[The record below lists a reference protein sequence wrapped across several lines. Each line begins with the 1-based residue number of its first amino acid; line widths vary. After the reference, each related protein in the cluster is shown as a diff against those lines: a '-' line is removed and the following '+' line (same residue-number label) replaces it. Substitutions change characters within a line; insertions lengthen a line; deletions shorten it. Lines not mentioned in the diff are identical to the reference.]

1 MNLHVSSVSNS
12 SVLLQGGGEGLSG
25 SEIRWSTLGYPLSG
39 RVDRRRRGGRAMDD
53 SNALGHGGGIGGCDI
68 LKFRRFKVNIKV
80 KLRWLSQARTLPR
93 NMGWGERCQ
102 ERDKS
107 RLPIIIEC
115 EPARA
120 RARRGGLLTF
130 LDGDPKGRSRGFK
143 TAAEAPRSN
152 LRVRARD
159 GRKQAANQCFW
170 AHGSRC
176 VEDLT
181 VRSREGG
188 RAAERGKGVEWIQT
202 HYRFVCREISPLLT
216 EV

>member
-1 MNLHVSSVSNS
+1 M
-12 SVLLQGGGEGLSG
+12 SG

-39 RVDRRRRGGRAMDD
+39 RVDRRRREGRAIDD
-53 SNALGHGGGIGGCDI
+53 SNALGHGGGICGCDI
-68 LKFRRFKVNIKV
+68 LEFHRFKVNIKV
-80 KLRWLSQARTLPR
+80 YLGWLSQARTLPG

-120 RARRGGLLTF
+120 RARREGLLTF
-130 LDGDPKGRSRGFK
+130 LDGDPKGRIRGFK
-143 TAAEAPRSN
+143 TAAEAPRAN

-159 GRKQAANQCFW
+159 GGKQAANQCFW
-170 AHGSRC
+170 ARGIRC

-181 VRSREGG
+181 VRSRERG
-188 RAAERGKGVEWIQT
+188 RAVGRNEGVEWIQT
-202 HYRFVCREISPLLT
+202 HHRLICREVSPLLT
-216 EV
+216 EI